1 LLTNDIAQVKP
12 FYRIENDKNFIELS
26 QMPSLD
32 DHTSTIVLL
41 NDTMEMIDK
50 FSYSEKMHLV
60 SLKNVEGISLERVNM
75 DKPSYFPGNWHSAA
89 ETAGYGTPGY
99 QNSQFLPDTATS
111 QAISIIDDLFSPD
124 NDGYKDILQVSYQ
137 FDKPGCRVQVY
148 IFDAIGRLVRRLLN
162 NELLGTQGSFTWDG
176 TNDAGAMC
184 MVGMYVIFVR
194 TVFDDGT
201 VKEYKKSCVLA
212 VKR

>member
-1 LLTNDIAQVKP
+1 LLTNNIAQVKP

-26 QMPSLD
+26 QMTSLD
-32 DHTSTIVLL
+32 DHTSTIILL
-41 NDTMEMIDK
+41 NDTMGMIDE
-50 FSYSEKMHLV
+50 FSYSEKMHLAT
-60 SLKNVEGISLERVNM
+60 LKNSEGVSLERVNM
-75 DKPSYFPGNWHSAA
+75 NKPSYFPGNWHSAA

-99 QNSQFLPDTATS
+99 QNSQFLSDTAAS

-137 FDKPGCRVQVY
+137 FDKPGCRTQVY
-148 IFDAIGRLVRRLLN
+148 IFDAMGRLVRRLLN

-176 TNDAGAMC
+176 TNDTGKLC
-184 MVGMYVIFVR
+184 TVGMYVIFVR

-212 VKR
+212 TRR